1 MSDSSETGET
11 GGKSATGRDRVH
23 TSRKSCPARLSR
35 ATPPFGGPVL
45 ASQARYT
52 GRWTAVAFL
61 ILAAFNSCTEQTH
74 PLTQPEHPE
83 WDVRLVFPSGSIKA
97 RGRAFGHPIQRTES
111 DWSGIVSRLQIKP
124 RSGFPLFARNADPEP
139 AFRSS
144 EVAYL
149 AARLAVLFQ
158 DAGQHEWVAFC
169 LQSSHDTGATEV
181 TTGAFFVDEGDL
193 HLLLV
198 NYRLLVT
205 IPQLLHDLKRRPLN
219 ATGAFAYDIV
229 ANRTWT
235 VLQESHWD
243 FSKPPLARVVE
254 VVLQE
259 GNRPMEAG
267 LLEENLRKLKRL
279 REQNLITEEDYR
291 LKLDE
296 AVRGL

>member
-1 MSDSSETGET
+1 MMDHACVHGSTCLTSI
-11 GGKSATGRDRVH
+11 GGAPITRTSGRN
-23 TSRKSCPARLSR
+23 
-35 ATPPFGGPVL
+35 
-45 ASQARYT
+45 T
-52 GRWTAVAFL
+52 GRWIAVALL
-61 ILAAFNSCTEQTH
+61 ILVAFNSCTEQIH
-74 PLTQPEHPE
+74 PLTQPEQDE
-83 WDVRLVFPSGSIKA
+83 WNVRLVFPSGSIKA
-97 RGRAFGHPIQRTES
+97 RGRAFGHPLQRAES

-124 RSGFPLFARNADPEP
+124 RGGFPLFARNADPEP

-158 DAGQHEWVAFC
+158 DAGPHEWVAFC
-169 LQSSHDTGATEV
+169 LQSPHDTGATEV

-198 NYRLLVT
+198 HYRLLVT

-229 ANRTWT
+229 SNPTWT
-235 VLQESHWD
+235 VLPDSHWD

-254 VVLQE
+254 VVLQK
-259 GNRPMEAG
+259 GSRPMEEE

-291 LKLDE
+291 LKRDE
-296 AVRGL
+296 ALQGL